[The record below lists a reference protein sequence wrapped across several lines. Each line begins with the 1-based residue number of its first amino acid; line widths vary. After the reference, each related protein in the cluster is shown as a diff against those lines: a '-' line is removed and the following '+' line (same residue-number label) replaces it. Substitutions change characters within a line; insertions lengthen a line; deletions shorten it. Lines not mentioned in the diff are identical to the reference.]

1 VNHRAWWAV
10 AAACVIPLLNACG
23 GGGSS
28 GGNGAVRLVNAAD
41 DQASLDLYA
50 GDTSIASAVATGT
63 AGAYASVGAGTYTM
77 QLKPTGSNATASS
90 ASRTVGSDT
99 SYTVVAYTS
108 GEALKSVL
116 LTDDE
121 AAPTSGSAKLRVFNA
136 SIEAGALDV
145 YVTTP
150 DASLS
155 ASTPYVQG
163 LGTERIG
170 GYVEYG
176 AGTWRIRVTGNGD
189 KTDLRLD
196 IPSITL
202 TDQEIATLV
211 VTSTPG
217 GVLVHGLVIQQK
229 STVAAFRN
237 GSARLRLVASAA
249 GGAAVAATANGTS
262 LSAGLTSPA
271 IGNYT
276 LVNAG
281 ALALDV
287 SIGGTAV
294 TAPAPTLAAGSDT
307 TLLVTG
313 SAAAPVITVLADD
326 NRPALLSGNTK
337 LRLVHG
343 VSGLAS
349 PITLTA
355 DYAAVATDV
364 APNTASTPAS
374 MAASTTLRIEATSP
388 AVAGSMFL
396 ATDVTLQAGRV
407 YTLFMLGDTSASAGV
422 LRRDR

>member
-1 VNHRAWWAV
+1 MKHHAWWAV
-10 AAACVIPLLNACG
+10 AAACVIPLLQACG

-28 GGNGAVRLVNAAD
+28 DGNGAVRLVNAAD

-50 GDTSIASAVATGT
+50 ADTSIASAVATGT
-63 AGAYASVGAGTYTM
+63 AGTYASLGASTYTM

-90 ASRTVGSDT
+90 ASRTVASDT
-99 SYTVVAYTS
+99 SYTVVAYST

-116 LTDDE
+116 LTDNE
-121 AAPTSGSAKLRVFNA
+121 TAPSTGSAKLRVFNA

-150 DASLS
+150 DASLAS
-155 ASTPYVQG
+155 STPYVQG
-163 LGTERIG
+163 LASERIG
-170 GYVEYG
+170 SYVEYG

-202 TDQEIATLV
+202 SDQEIATLV

-217 GVLVHGLVIQQK
+217 GVLVHGLVIDQK
-229 STVAAFRN
+229 ATVTAYRN
-237 GSARLRLVASAA
+237 GSARLRLVASASA
-249 GGAAVAATANGTS
+249 GATVAATANGTA
-262 LSAGLTSPA
+262 LSAGLKSPA
-271 IGNYT
+271 IGNYM
-276 LVNAG
+276 LVGAG

-287 SIGGTAV
+287 AIGGTPVA
-294 TAPAPTLAAGSDT
+294 APATTLAAGSDT

-313 SAAAPVITVLADD
+313 TAAAPVITALADD
-326 NRPALLSGNTK
+326 NRPALPAANTK

-349 PITLTA
+349 PATLTA

-374 MAASTTLRIEATSP
+374 IAASTTLRLEATSP
-388 AVAGSMFL
+388 GVAGSMFL

>member
-1 VNHRAWWAV
+1 M
-10 AAACVIPLLNACG
+10 AACAIAWLGACG
-23 GGGSS
+23 GGSDS

-41 DQASLDLYA
+41 DPAALDLYA
-50 GDTSIASAVATGT
+50 GDSAIAGTVATGT
-63 AGAYASVGAGTYTM
+63 AGAYASLGAGTYTM
-77 QLKPTGSNATASS
+77 HLKATGSNATASS
-90 ASRTVGSDT
+90 ASRTVASDT
-99 SYTVVAYTS
+99 SYTVVAYST

-121 AAPTSGSAKLRVFNA
+121 DAPTSGSAKLRVFNA

-150 DASLS
+150 DASLAS
-155 ASTPYVQG
+155 STPYVQG
-163 LGTERIG
+163 LATERVAS
-170 GYVEYG
+170 YVEYG

-189 KTDLRLD
+189 KSDLRLD
-196 IPSITL
+196 IPSIAL

-211 VTSTPG
+211 LTSTPG
-217 GVLVHGLVIQQK
+217 GVLVHGLVIDQK
-229 STVAAFRN
+229 ASVAAHRN
-237 GSARLRLVASAA
+237 TSARLRLVASAS
-249 GGAAVAATANGTS
+249 GGAAVAASANGTP
-262 LSAGLTSPA
+262 LSVGLKSPA
-271 IGNYT
+271 IGSYT
-276 LVNAG
+276 LVDAG

-287 SIGGTAV
+287 AIGGTAV
-294 TAPAPTLAAGSDT
+294 AVPPTTLAAGSDT

-313 SAAAPVITVLADD
+313 SAAAPVVTTLADD

-355 DYAAVATDV
+355 DYAAVATDI
-364 APNTASTPAS
+364 APNAASTPAAL
-374 MAASTTLRIEATSP
+374 AASTTFRLEATSP
-388 AVAGSMFL
+388 AVAGSMYL

-407 YTLFMLGDTSASAGV
+407 YTLFMLGDTNASAGV